1 MDEQYLIHE
10 VAEKAGVSTRT
21 IRYYISEGLLP
32 QPSTRGRYSYYDPAY
47 IDLIRLIRQLK
58 DSFLPLKEIKM
69 LVHDITP
76 DRVQELL
83 QSSATLRRLQQEV
96 GFSAEAA
103 EETDEDSATGY
114 IHNVMQRRLVQRVT
128 EETTNFNR
136 PPESVDMDAKMMSP
150 PRITDSESLE
160 KPAFMRK
167 RTQPAAAS
175 PVEKG
180 TGSEE
185 LTDLFETSEKRA
197 INENLNINTWQRY
210 EIMEGVEI
218 NIRGDV
224 EKRSSGK
231 LADIIIT
238 IRQLFKLI

>member
-32 QPSTRGRYSYYDPAY
+32 PPSNRGRYSYYDPAY

-69 LVHDITP
+69 LVQDITP
-76 DRVQELL
+76 ERVQELL

-96 GFSAEAA
+96 GFTAQNAD
-103 EETDEDSATGY
+103 ETDDDSASAY
-114 IHNVMQRRLVQRVT
+114 INNVLQRRLVQRVS
-128 EETTNFNR
+128 EEIGNYDKAFQPAAET
-136 PPESVDMDAKMMSP
+136 PDIQSP
-150 PRITDSESLE
+150 PRITDRESFE
-160 KPAFMRK
+160 KPAFIRK
-167 RTQPAAAS
+167 RSQAS
-175 PVEKG
+175 SE
-180 TGSEE
+180 SEE
-185 LTDLFETSEKRA
+185 LLPAMMQVFSNEPVPRNRE
-197 INENLNINTWQRY
+197 INNNTWQRY
-210 EIMEGVEI
+210 EIMEGVEL
-218 NIRGDV
+218 NIRGDI

-231 LADIIIT
+231 LKDIIIT

>member
-32 QPSTRGRYSYYDPAY
+32 PPSNRGRYSYYDPAY

-58 DSFLPLKEIKM
+58 DSFLPLKEIKL
-69 LVHDITP
+69 LVQDITP
-76 DRVQELL
+76 ERVQELL

-96 GFSAEAA
+96 GFTAQNAD
-103 EETDEDSATGY
+103 ETDDDSATAY
-114 IHNVMQRRLVQRVT
+114 INNVLQRRLVQRVT
-128 EETTNFNR
+128 EEIGNYDKTFQ
-136 PPESVDMDAKMMSP
+136 PSPEPHENQSP
-150 PRITDSESLE
+150 PRITDRGSFE
-160 KPAFMRK
+160 KPAFIRK
-167 RTQPAAAS
+167 RSQMAS
-175 PVEKG
+175 E
-180 TGSEE
+180 SEE
-185 LTDLFETSEKRA
+185 ILPSMKQVFSDEPVKHDKKP
-197 INENLNINTWQRY
+197 INREINNNTWQRY

-218 NIRGDV
+218 NIRGDI

-231 LADIIIT
+231 LKDIIIT

>member
-32 QPSTRGRYSYYDPAY
+32 QPANRGRYSYYDPAY

-76 DRVQELL
+76 ERVQELL
-83 QSSATLRRLQQEV
+83 KSSATLRRLQQEV
-96 GFSAEAA
+96 GFTAEAA
-103 EETDEDSATGY
+103 EETDDDSASGY
-114 IHNVMQRRLVQRVT
+114 INNVMQRRLVQRVS
-128 EETTNFNR
+128 EEITNYDR
-136 PPESVDMDAKMMSP
+136 PSEPVIMNNEMKSA
-150 PRITDSESLE
+150 PRITDSDSLE
-160 KPAFMRK
+160 KPAFLRK
-167 RTQPAAAS
+167 RSQPAAAPMQQGITVPEAPFEQMS
-175 PVEKG
+175 LDENR
-180 TGSEE
+180 
-185 LTDLFETSEKRA
+185 FETQDM
-197 INENLNINTWQRY
+197 NLNTWQRY
-210 EIMEGVEI
+210 EITEGVEL

-224 EKRSSGK
+224 EKRSGGK